1 LKQIYAIA
9 AGGAIGALLRYWI
22 SMIIFANVGRSFPWG
37 TLVVN
42 IIGSFLIGFL
52 SIFFIDKLAIT
63 SEWKNFWL
71 IGLLGAFTT
80 FSAFSLETVN
90 LIERADYLSASMNV
104 LANVFAC
111 ILAAIF
117 GIVIAK
123 QIG

>member
-1 LKQIYAIA
+1 MKQIYAIA

-63 SEWKNFWL
+63 SEWKSFWL